1 MTPPPARRRPYD
13 LEHSNSNTCST
24 RVHNSV
30 VMRVE
35 ARLRAFAAIARCGSV
50 SKAAE
55 ELYVS
60 QPAVSKHLAA
70 LERELGQRLVT
81 RGRHGAAL
89 TPAGHVLADY
99 VLRAEALLA
108 NAARAL
114 AAGVEARVE
123 RSRSPPRASPVPTF
137 SLCSSPN
144 SVSVTLASFSS
155 SRRRPRKARWRPC
168 GRTVPAR
175 CGRRPHPSAR
185 ARERAARGG

>member
-1 MTPPPARRRPYD
+1 
-13 LEHSNSNTCST
+13 
-24 RVHNSV
+24 
-30 VMRVE
+30 MRVE

-114 AAGVEARVE
+114 AAGVEAESGTLAVAASGIPGTYLLPVLLAEFRE
-123 RSRSPPRASPVPTF
+123 RYP
-137 SLCSSPN
+137 
-144 SVSVTLASFSS
+144 ASFSS
-155 SRRRPRKARWRPC
+155 SRRRPRTARWSRADAPC
-168 GRTVPAR
+168 RAR
-175 CGRRPHPSAR
+175 CGRRPHRSAR